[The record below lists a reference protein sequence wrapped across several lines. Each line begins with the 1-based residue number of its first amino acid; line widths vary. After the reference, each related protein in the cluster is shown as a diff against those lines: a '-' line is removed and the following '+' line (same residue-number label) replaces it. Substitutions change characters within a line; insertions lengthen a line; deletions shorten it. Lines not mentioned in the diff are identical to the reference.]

1 MTKNQQQNS
10 PEKQIDD
17 QVDALAALLRKNDD
31 HLERS
36 FLLCR
41 AVHGLVGTTLD
52 DPLTM
57 LGVLETVKADLHA
70 DIMGHD
76 DLDDDESD

>member
-1 MTKNQQQNS
+1 MSKNEQQDS
-10 PEKQIDD
+10 PETKVDE
-17 QVDALAALLRKNDD
+17 QVDALASLLRKVDD

-57 LGVLETVKADLHA
+57 LGVLETVKADLHS

-76 DLDDDESD
+76 EHDDESS

>member
-1 MTKNQQQNS
+1 MSKQQDQDS
-10 PEKQIDD
+10 PEHQIDA
-17 QVDALAALLRKNDD
+17 QVDALATSLRKVDD

-41 AVHGLVGTTLD
+41 AVHGLVGTSLD

-57 LGVLETVKADLHA
+57 LGVLETVKADLHT

-76 DLDDDESD
+76 EHDDEND

>member
-1 MTKNQQQNS
+1 MSKNQQQDS
-10 PEKQIDD
+10 PESQVDE
-17 QVDALAALLRKNDD
+17 QVDALATLLRKMDD

-36 FLLCR
+36 FMLCR

-76 DLDDDESD
+76 EHDDEGS